1 MNRFI
6 IISLI
11 LIMPFVV
18 ISQDLKKTVYLKAD
32 FAQIFDHNK
41 ISDFSFDILNHIYI
55 GKFVTENIAIGITTN
70 DAVSSNDNNRY
81 MLLYS
86 LSDYQVFS
94 VYYLKINNHKVK
106 PFLSLKTP
114 FKFKDET
121 YYVYNSVG
129 DLSIEEQ
136 SFNLLDQASIG
147 AGVSFEL
154 KTNVFF
160 DFSYTQL
167 LRKNIYGFKNGFC
180 SFGVHFE
187 LDN

>member
-1 MNRFI
+1 
-6 IISLI
+6 
-11 LIMPFVV
+11 MPFVA
-18 ISQDLKKTVYLKAD
+18 ISQDLKKSIFFKAD

-41 ISDFSFDILNHIYI
+41 ISDFSFDILNHIYV

-70 DAVSSNDNNRY
+70 DAVSSNDKNRY
-81 MLLYS
+81 MPRYP
-86 LSDYQVFS
+86 LSDYQFFS
-94 VYYLKINNHKVK
+94 FYYLKINDSKVK
-106 PFLSLKTP
+106 PFLSLKRP

-121 YYVYNSVG
+121 YYVYNSSG

-136 SFNLLDQASIG
+136 SFNLLDQTSIG

-160 DFSYTQL
+160 DLSYTQL